1 MEERFEWLEIP
12 DDDEAPAALA
22 GAPEAPGFGALE
34 LNRRV
39 SVSPAA
45 QALVEMGVVLP
56 ERRVELLPSGSHWAD
71 ESFAL
76 YKLRL
81 AGERLRLASGFDK
94 LLCLD
99 EVRVQHLEH
108 QHAAALKVLR
118 DMRGRAILADE
129 VGLGKTIEAG
139 IVLKELLLRGLAHRV
154 LILVPASL
162 TVQWQQELEDKFGE
176 PFTVVKEPGDWAGSR
191 LVASL
196 DMAKHPRHAAHA
208 LSHAY
213 DLLIVDEAHKL
224 KRSTTQAY
232 QFVNQI
238 TKRYVL
244 LLTATPVQNDLI
256 ELYNLVNILQP
267 GQLGTVRAFKDRY
280 MDAGDP
286 RTPKNEGRLRDLLG
300 EVMIR
305 HRRSTIGLRLPPR
318 RAGVYHL
325 NLPPEERYL
334 YDGLTAYIREEFV
347 QNPDKK
353 HLRLVLATL
362 QRELCSSPQA
372 VAGTLRKLIAD
383 PNHDDYG
390 RERLRGFLEA
400 AERIGVSR
408 KSRAVAE
415 LLESFANEQVLI
427 FTEFR
432 PTLQHL
438 VEYLE
443 DLGHEVVSFHG
454 GLSAAEKERAV
465 ERFRAGA
472 RVLVSTESGAEGRNL
487 QFCHTLINYDL
498 PWNPMR
504 VEQRIG
510 RLHRLGQTRPVK
522 IFNLSSNDTVES
534 YLVELLAH
542 KIRLFELVVGELDLI
557 LGEIDAKKSFEELL
571 FEAWRLARSDRELE
585 SELDVLGDRLVAAR
599 SAYVEVKAVNEKLGA
614 MLEGVG
620 P

>member
-22 GAPEAPGFGALE
+22 GAPEGLGFGALE

-39 SVSPAA
+39 SASPAA

-56 ERRVELLPSGSHWAD
+56 ERRVELLPAGSHWAA

-81 AGERLRLASGFDK
+81 AGERLRLASGFDR

-162 TVQWQQELEDKFGE
+162 TVQWQQELEEKFGE

-347 QNPDKK
+347 QNPEKK

-383 PNHDDYG
+383 PHHDDYG

-408 KSRAVAE
+408 KTRAVAE

-438 VEYLE
+438 VAYLE

>member
-1 MEERFEWLEIP
+1 
-12 DDDEAPAALA
+12 
-22 GAPEAPGFGALE
+22 
-34 LNRRV
+34 V
-39 SVSPAA
+39 
-45 QALVEMGVVLP
+45 LV
-56 ERRVELLPSGSHWAD
+56 R
-71 ESFAL
+71 
-76 YKLRL
+76 
-81 AGERLRLASGFDK
+81 
-94 LLCLD
+94 
-99 EVRVQHLEH
+99 
-108 QHAAALKVLR
+108 
-118 DMRGRAILADE
+118 
-129 VGLGKTIEAG
+129 
-139 IVLKELLLRGLAHRV
+139 
-154 LILVPASL
+154 VPASL

-176 PFTVVKEPGDWAGSR
+176 PFTVVKEPGDWEGTR

-305 HRRSTIGLRLPPR
+305 HRRATIGLRLPPR

-383 PNHDDYG
+383 PNHDEYG

-415 LLESFANEQVLI
+415 LLESFAHEQVLI

-432 PTLQHL
+432 PTLAHL
-438 VEYLE
+438 VSYLE

-454 GLSAAEKERAV
+454 GLSPAEKERAV

-510 RLHRLGQTRPVK
+510 RLHRLGQTHPVK

-614 MLEGVG
+614 LLEGVG
-620 P
+620 HE

>member
-1 MEERFEWLEIP
+1 MDERFEWLEIP
-12 DDDEAPAALA
+12 EDDEPAAPTTA
-22 GAPEAPGFGALE
+22 GAPTWDAGRWALDK
-34 LNRRV
+34 RV
-39 SVSPAA
+39 PASPAA
-45 QALVEMGVVLP
+45 QALVEMGVDLP
-56 ERRVELLPSGSHWAD
+56 VRRVEMLPAFGAWPA
-71 ESFAL
+71 ESLAL
-76 YKLRL
+76 YRVRL
-81 AGERLRLASGFDK
+81 AGERLRLASGFDR

-99 EVRVQHLEH
+99 EVKVQHLEH
-108 QHAAALKVLR
+108 QHLAALRALR

-154 LILVPASL
+154 LVLVPASL

-176 PFTVVKEPGDWAGSR
+176 PFTVVKEPDDWSGTR

-208 LSHAY
+208 LANAY

-232 QFVNQI
+232 QFVNRL

-244 LLTATPVQNDLI
+244 LLTATPVQNDLV

-267 GQLGTVRAFKDRY
+267 GQLGTVRAFKDSY

-286 RTPKNEGRLRDLLG
+286 RTPKNEGRLRDLLA

-325 NLPPEERYL
+325 NLPPEERFL
-334 YDGLTAYIREEFV
+334 YDGLTAYIRDEFV
-347 QNPDKK
+347 QNPEKK
-353 HLRLVLATL
+353 YLRLVLATL
-362 QRELCSSPQA
+362 QRELCSSPQS

-383 PNHDDYG
+383 PDHDEYG
-390 RERLRGFLEA
+390 RARLREFLEA
-400 AERIGVSR
+400 AESIGVSR
-408 KSRAVAE
+408 KSRATAE
-415 LLESFANEQVLI
+415 LLEQFPDEQVLI

-432 PTLQHL
+432 PTLEHL
-438 VEYLE
+438 ADYLGG
-443 DLGHEVVSFHG
+443 LGHEVVTFHG
-454 GLSAAEKERAV
+454 GMSPEEKERAV
-465 ERFRAGA
+465 ERFKAGA

-487 QFCHTLINYDL
+487 QFCHHLINYDL

-510 RLHRLGQTRPVK
+510 RLHRLGQTKPVK
-522 IFNLSSNDTVES
+522 IFNLSTNDTVEA
-534 YLVELLAH
+534 YLVQLLAH

-571 FEAWRLARSDRELE
+571 HEAWRQARSDEDLE
-585 SELDVLGDRLVAAR
+585 TGFAALGDRLVQAR
-599 SAYVEVKAVNEKLGA
+599 SDYHGVKVANERLGEL
-614 MLEGVG
+614 LEGVG
-620 P
+620 Q